1 MPYSPK
7 IDADFSTL
15 YEIMTGP
22 VQSKLLF
29 VGMELKVFNQ
39 LKEPRSSREVAEAL
53 GTHLENT
60 RLFLNGLTAMGLV
73 TKSNHLY
80 QNTPFTQTSLVEGSP
95 TCFSDMLR
103 QIASMRERAI
113 ADLSA
118 LVKKGPPLPSK
129 ETDMG
134 DEEVWARYAVSMA
147 NYQRAGAAQ
156 QAVEIVSAIPEFSSF
171 KTMLDLG
178 GGPGI
183 IGIALVKAHPTM
195 NGVIFDQPAVAR
207 IAEQFIKEH
216 HMENR
221 ITTMGGDYNEDPIGG
236 KYDLIWAS
244 TTLNFAK
251 PNIDSLTQKI
261 YESLNPG
268 GYFVSI
274 ADGLTC
280 ERTQPGHYVL
290 DQLPSALMG
299 HDFGMNQGVIAG
311 AMVRTGFQTVRSQTI
326 QTPMMPMELDIA
338 RKALYPS

>member
-1 MPYSPK
+1 MTMFPK
-7 IDADFSTL
+7 INADFSRL
-15 YEIMTGP
+15 YEIITGP
-22 VQSKLLF
+22 VQAKLLF

-39 LKEPRSSREVAEAL
+39 LTEPKSSDEVAEAL
-53 GTHLENT
+53 GTHPENT

-73 TKSNHLY
+73 SKSDHLY
-80 QNTPFTQTSLVEGSP
+80 QNTPSTQTALAEGGP
-95 TCFSDMLR
+95 TGFSEMLK

-113 ADLSA
+113 ADLST

-134 DEEVWARYAVSMA
+134 DEGVWTRYAVSMA

-156 QAVEIVSAIPEFSSF
+156 QAVEIVSAIPEFLSF
-171 KTMLDLG
+171 RSMLDLG

-207 IAEQFIKEH
+207 IAAQFIKED
-216 HMENR
+216 HMEKR
-221 ITTMGGDYNEDPIGG
+221 MTVMGGDYNQDSIGG

-244 TTLNFAK
+244 TTLNFAS
-251 PNIDSLTQKI
+251 PDIDSLVKKI
-261 YESLNPG
+261 HDALNPG

-274 ADGLTC
+274 ADGLTN
-280 ERTQPGHYVL
+280 ERTQPGSYVL

-299 HDFGMNQGVIAG
+299 HDFAMSQGVVPD
-311 AMVRTGFQTVRSQTI
+311 AMVRAGFHTVRSRTL

-338 RKALYPS
+338 RKAG